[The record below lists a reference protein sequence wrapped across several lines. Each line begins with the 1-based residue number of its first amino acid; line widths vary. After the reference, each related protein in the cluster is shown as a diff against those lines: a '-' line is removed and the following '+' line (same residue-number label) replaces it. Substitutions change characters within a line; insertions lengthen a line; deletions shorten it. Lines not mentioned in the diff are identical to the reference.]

1 MIMKAA
7 VLFLIC
13 LNSEAIF
20 FSITLKQTNKKNSY
34 SVAQNSVWE
43 SPLLQLPWSEQKKN
57 VWQKT
62 TLSDFLDEFGTIFEI
77 LLNDW
82 K

>member
-1 MIMKAA
+1 MVGLVEQDRLSLRGDWGLLARMRAALRIYVTIHTMHYMIMKAA

-34 SVAQNSVWE
+34 SVAQNSV
-43 SPLLQLPWSEQKKN
+43 
-57 VWQKT
+57 
-62 TLSDFLDEFGTIFEI
+62 
-77 LLNDW
+77 
-82 K
+82 